1 MNRTKLELQLYNQ
14 RQYITLGHFKI
25 ENILNIV
32 SSNRLSF
39 ILITN
44 SDIVIYRN
52 NVNNIGQLFAKIIL
66 HDEGEM
72 YLIYRF
78 K

>member
-1 MNRTKLELQLYNQ
+1 M
-14 RQYITLGHFKI
+14 
-25 ENILNIV
+25 
-32 SSNRLSF
+32 SF

-52 NVNNIGQLFAKIIL
+52 NVNNIGQLFAKIRL